1 MKIYTK
7 TGDQGETGLAS
18 GHRLPKDHLRIQAYG
33 DVDELNA
40 VLGVCRSSQSHPE
53 IDAVLHQLQRELFD
67 LGADLATPL
76 DSPVKVPRIG
86 DDHVVRLEQ
95 RIDAMDE
102 KLSPLRH
109 FILPGGCVAASHL
122 HHARTVCR
130 RAERTIVALQKAE
143 HIGENVGKYMNRLG
157 DLLFTMARY
166 ANMLEKHSEEPWK
179 P

>member
-7 TGDQGETGLAS
+7 TGDKGETGLAS
-18 GHRLPKDHLRIQAYG
+18 GHRLSKDHLRIQAYG
-33 DVDELNA
+33 DIDELNA
-40 VLGVCRSSQSHPE
+40 ILGVCRSYQPHPE
-53 IDAVLHQLQRELFD
+53 IDGLLHLLQRELFT

-76 DSPVKVPRIG
+76 DSPVRVPRIG
-86 DDHVVRLEQ
+86 EEYIANLEQ

-102 KLSPLRH
+102 KLVPLRQ
-109 FILPGGCVAASHL
+109 FILPGGCIAASHL

-130 RAERTIVALQKAE
+130 RAERTIVALQKTE
-143 HIGENVGKYMNRLG
+143 HIGESVGKYMNRLS

-166 ANMLEKHSEEPWK
+166 ANMLESHPEEPWK